1 LTEYLSQN
9 AGKKSVNQIEEKMLY
24 SEYAETSSIL
34 FTFASSRVYVG
45 CVLSRS
51 ENSIIF
57 RRIFGIHDAIGSL
70 REILVSKSELIH
82 ETISGLKRRDSRNL
96 DELVSN

>member
-70 REILVSKSELIH
+70 REILGKSELIH